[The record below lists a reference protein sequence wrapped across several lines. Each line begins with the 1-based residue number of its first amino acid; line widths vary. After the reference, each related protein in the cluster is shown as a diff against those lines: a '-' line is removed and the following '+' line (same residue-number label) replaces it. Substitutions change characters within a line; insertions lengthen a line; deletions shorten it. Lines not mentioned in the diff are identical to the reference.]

1 MMKSLVLAG
10 ARNRRSRPV
19 YSVLRTIITTCK
31 IFGIMIASS
40 LFSDPRLKPW
50 DCASKRWWQSRTE

>member
-10 ARNRRSRPV
+10 ARNRRFRPI
-19 YSVLRTIITTCK
+19 YSVLRTIITACK

-40 LFSDPRLKPW
+40 LMMLGLAFVAWYGGRSIRR
-50 DCASKRWWQSRTE
+50 A

>member
-19 YSVLRTIITTCK
+19 YSVFQTIITTCK

-40 LFSDPRLKPW
+40 LMMLGLAFVAWYGGRSIRR
-50 DCASKRWWQSRTE
+50 A

>member
-1 MMKSLVLAG
+1 MVKSIVLAG

-40 LFSDPRLKPW
+40 LMMLGLAFVAWYGGRSIRR
-50 DCASKRWWQSRTE
+50 A

>member
-1 MMKSLVLAG
+1 MVKSIVLAG

-50 DCASKRWWQSRTE
+50 DCSSKC

>member
-19 YSVLRTIITTCK
+19 YSVFRTIITTCK

-40 LFSDPRLKPW
+40 VLN
-50 DCASKRWWQSRTE
+50 

>member
-40 LFSDPRLKPW
+40 LMMLGLAFVAWYGGRSIRR
-50 DCASKRWWQSRTE
+50 A

>member
-1 MMKSLVLAG
+1 MVKSIVLAG

-19 YSVLRTIITTCK
+19 YSVLRTIITTCN

-40 LFSDPRLKPW
+40 LMMLGLAFVAWYGGRSIRR
-50 DCASKRWWQSRTE
+50 A